1 MRTRFAPSPTGD
13 LHLGGAFVALAS
25 WHLARGAGGSFVV
38 RMEDLDTPRVVRG
51 SSERILEDLAWL
63 GLDFDG
69 PLVVQSERAIS
80 YEAALALLE
89 MRGLTYVCDCSRSE
103 IAREASA
110 PHEGEESVYPG
121 TCRAKDPERELKRLG
136 AIRLRVPKEVVR
148 VEDALMDPV
157 AQDLSVSVGDF
168 VLKRGDGIFAYQLA
182 VTVDD
187 VAMEVTDVVRGA
199 DLLASTPR
207 QVHLAN
213 LLGAKPPRY
222 WHLPLVVGADGE
234 RIAKRTPGAHVRAL
248 REAGVSREEIL
259 GELAHA
265 LGLTDSPRAC
275 GLEDLRRRPGIA
287 RGARAPWK
295 IPARW
300 AMER

>member
-1 MRTRFAPSPTGD
+1 
-13 LHLGGAFVALAS
+13 
-25 WHLARGAGGSFVV
+25 
-38 RMEDLDTPRVVRG
+38 MEDLDTPRVVRG
-51 SSERILEDLAWL
+51 SADRILEDLAWL
-63 GLDFDG
+63 GLSFDG
-69 PLVVQSERAIS
+69 PLVVQSERS
-80 YEAALALLE
+80 SLYEEALGTLQ

-121 TCRAKDPERELKRLG
+121 TCSAKPTDRELKRAG
-136 AIRLRVPKEVVR
+136 AVRLRVPNEVVR
-148 VEDALMDPV
+148 VNDALMDPI
-157 AQDLSVSVGDF
+157 AQHLAASVGDF

-182 VTVDD
+182 VTLDD
-187 VAMEVTDVVRGA
+187 LAMEVTDVIRGA

-207 QVHLAN
+207 QVHLAT

-222 WHLPLVVGADGE
+222 WHLPLVVDANGE
-234 RIAKRTPGAHVRAL
+234 RIAKRAPGAHVRGL

-265 LGLTDSPRAC
+265 LGITDTSGPS
-275 GLEDLRRRPGIA
+275 GLDALLRRPSLTRVP
-287 RGARAPWK
+287 RSPWK

-300 AMER
+300 QQL